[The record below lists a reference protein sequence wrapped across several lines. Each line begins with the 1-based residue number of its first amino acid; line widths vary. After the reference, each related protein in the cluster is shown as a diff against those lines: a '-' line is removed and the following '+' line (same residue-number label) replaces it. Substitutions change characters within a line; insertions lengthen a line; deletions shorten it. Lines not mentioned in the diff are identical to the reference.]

1 MIEKIKDYWYL
12 TVLLFKAQG
21 IGIGTL
27 PKNKKDKP
35 QVYPFVILFACMI
48 PIVMSLY
55 NAGRNLY
62 GQYADQPDFL
72 MATFITPAAMCI
84 FILDIPKIISS
95 YFVDSDNETLMQM
108 PITPTVVVAAK
119 GTIVLFQS
127 YYIVLMLTLPP
138 LIGIGRAM
146 NADTLYWIQVA
157 ISLLLIP
164 IVPICYAS
172 VLAIVMIF
180 AFRRLRNRDALTLF
194 SYGASLLLAIAM
206 MMMAMPTIMNIGN
219 SQEDVFVGLVKQNM
233 GAFVQMIRMFPNF
246 RLLTRALSAAGI
258 SSVGMML
265 LFALTCLL
273 SVVVFLLIAE
283 PLYKRGIRV
292 MNDGS
297 GRKGVVTNKELAN
310 VLTQRSVFSNLVQME
325 WRKLFR
331 SPTFMMNC
339 VITACA
345 MPFIYTGIFLFTIIH
360 SETGVSGF
368 ITSLASDEN
377 SIYFGLIVIVLEMS
391 LLTSVFCLVS
401 STAIS
406 REGKSFLYI
415 KFLPV
420 PYKLQVKAKLVPGVV
435 ISVVLMILP
444 ALVLMIPATVL
455 GNSLLYWIGPLL
467 FIIGTATFMNTR
479 QMAMD
484 LKAPRLD
491 WIDESVAVKGNFMA
505 NFFSFLLL
513 MIPAVILAVMAMLVF
528 IEDYSAVNSLII
540 TGSIMMVIGFISYLS
555 MVSLG
560 ARQLARIED

>member
-1 MIEKIKDYWYL
+1 
-12 TVLLFKAQG
+12 
-21 IGIGTL
+21 
-27 PKNKKDKP
+27 
-35 QVYPFVILFACMI
+35 
-48 PIVMSLY
+48 
-55 NAGRNLY
+55 
-62 GQYADQPDFL
+62 
-72 MATFITPAAMCI
+72 
-84 FILDIPKIISS
+84 
-95 YFVDSDNETLMQM
+95 MQM

-172 VLAIVMIF
+172 VLAIVMTF

-297 GRKGVVTNKELAN
+297 GRKGVCGLSKPHFDNHFAECGNGNRRIL
-310 VLTQRSVFSNLVQME
+310 LFYPL
-325 WRKLFR
+325 RKLPKR
-331 SPTFMMNC
+331 SG
-339 VITACA
+339 
-345 MPFIYTGIFLFTIIH
+345 IYNTYNTDLDAVVAG
-360 SETGVSGF
+360 SGV
-368 ITSLASDEN
+368 LKPN
-377 SIYFGLIVIVLEMS
+377 SIAYYQQWGRTI
-391 LLTSVFCLVS
+391 C
-401 STAIS
+401 
-406 REGKSFLYI
+406 
-415 KFLPV
+415 
-420 PYKLQVKAKLVPGVV
+420 
-435 ISVVLMILP
+435 
-444 ALVLMIPATVL
+444 
-455 GNSLLYWIGPLL
+455 
-467 FIIGTATFMNTR
+467 
-479 QMAMD
+479 
-484 LKAPRLD
+484 
-491 WIDESVAVKGNFMA
+491 
-505 NFFSFLLL
+505 
-513 MIPAVILAVMAMLVF
+513 
-528 IEDYSAVNSLII
+528 
-540 TGSIMMVIGFISYLS
+540 
-555 MVSLG
+555 
-560 ARQLARIED
+560 